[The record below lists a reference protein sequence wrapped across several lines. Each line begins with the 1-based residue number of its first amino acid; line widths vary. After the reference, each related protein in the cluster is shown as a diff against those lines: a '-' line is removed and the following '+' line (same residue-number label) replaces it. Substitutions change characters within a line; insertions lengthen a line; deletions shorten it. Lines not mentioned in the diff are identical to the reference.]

1 MRSSASG
8 SLEFAKEL
16 MESLFQQLIN
26 TVALRPYVFIFLA
39 VYLVGCSMAFG
50 LKRALF
56 FIVPGYLITWL
67 SEFSSINTG
76 IPYGNYFYIED
87 TKGLELWVFGVPF
100 MDSLSYIFLTY
111 ASYSMALLTV
121 SPLIYS
127 RGMIYLLETHA
138 VRQSLFT
145 AILGAVY
152 FVYLD
157 IIIDPLSLQ
166 GSKWFL
172 GQIYG
177 YGEAGV
183 YFGVPISN
191 FIGWIIVG
199 FILIFVF
206 QKIDSVMMRR
216 GIRDHAAFNSGLRQ
230 MIGPGL
236 YAGIIAFNIFMTFY
250 IGDGNLGWVGIFI
263 FALPLFLLWAI
274 IRTRIDI
281 VDIGACLEAHIRDF
295 PEAERRASDL
305 AQALSGRRAH

>member
-1 MRSSASG
+1 
-8 SLEFAKEL
+8 
-16 MESLFQQLIN
+16 MEALIQQLIN
-26 TVALRPYVFIFLA
+26 TVVLRPYVFIFLA

-50 LKRALF
+50 IKRSLI

-76 IPYGNYFYIED
+76 IPYGSYFYTEY
-87 TKGLELWVFGVPF
+87 TKGYELFFFGVPF
-100 MDSLSYIFLTY
+100 MDSLSYVFLTY

-121 SPLIYS
+121 SPLICTG
-127 RGMIYLLETHA
+127 GMIYLLETHA
-138 VRQSLFT
+138 LRQSLFT
-145 AILGAVY
+145 TLLGSIY

-177 YGEAGV
+177 YGEPGV

-206 QKIDSVMMRR
+206 QKVDSVMTRKN
-216 GIRDHAAFNSGLRQ
+216 IRDRAAYGSGLRH

-236 YAGIIAFNIFMTFY
+236 YAGIIIFNIFMTFY
-250 IGDGNLGWVGIFI
+250 IGDGNLGWVAIFI
-263 FALPLFLLWAI
+263 VALPVFLLWAI
-274 IRTRIDI
+274 IRIKSALM
-281 VDIGACLEAHIRDF
+281 DIGVSLEAHIRDF
-295 PEAERRASDL
+295 PEAAGRATVM
-305 AQALSGRRAH
+305 AQAVSGRRGP